1 MKKTENKTSSPL
13 SGGDVQRTE
22 GVHLKGNSG
31 VLSVPE
37 VGVFSF
43 YTGSDYSDAWS
54 TITLSDSGVQWE
66 ADPDIVGGKKIVPYG
81 HNNQLPVVVRDMME
95 ANNLAP
101 GILEREMG
109 LLHGQGP
116 QLYLDLIQDGDVTR
130 KWTFDQEIWDWL
142 NSWNYRRY
150 IDMATVEFK
159 YLKGVFVK
167 RFLRRG
173 ARIGLNPQFTLE
185 VCPGT
190 DARLAWT
197 DSRRLEDVPVIYTGD
212 FENNCRRTGIR
223 TWEIW
228 DRFQPFAH
236 PASMSYHNSYSFAH
250 NFYSIPAF
258 WGARKWIAR
267 SSDIPDTLKYLSEN
281 GMVLTHH
288 IHSPGAYWKEKRE
301 KIEERYPAKS
311 DAQIDALMEQLKTDT
326 FRKISGVLAGK
337 KNVGK
342 FIETVDFWDEE
353 AGAMVSWKIEP
364 IDQKVAD
371 FIEAQIKISDKAD
384 AATTSGI
391 GLHPALSNMMMN
403 GKSASGSEMLY
414 ALKLYLASDT
424 TIPEEVIFEPINQC
438 IAAMWPGKKAR
449 LGFYHKIVL
458 KEENVSPSERTSTN
472 V

>member
-1 MKKTENKTSSPL
+1 MSEKSINTKEVGNTSIS
-13 SGGDVQRTE
+13 SI
-22 GVHLKGNSG
+22 
-31 VLSVPE
+31 PE

-43 YTGSDYSDAWS
+43 YTGASTTSDMWDTLVLSDAR
-54 TITLSDSGVQWE
+54 VQWE

-81 HNNQLPVVVRDMME
+81 ANNRLPVVVRDMME

-116 QLYLDLIQDGDVTR
+116 HLYLELVEDGEIVR
-130 KWTFDQEIWDWL
+130 KWTFDQEISDWL
-142 NSWNYRRY
+142 KSWDHRRF
-150 IDMATVEFK
+150 IDMATVEYK
-159 YLKGVFVK
+159 YLKGIFVK
-167 RFLRRG
+167 RFLKRG
-173 ARIGLNPQFTLE
+173 ARLGKVPQFTLE

-197 DSRRLEDVPVIYTGD
+197 DSRRLEDVPNIYTGD
-212 FENNCRRTGIR
+212 FEHDCHRTGIR
-223 TWEIW
+223 TWPIY
-228 DRFQPFAH
+228 DNYSPFDKKV
-236 PASMSYHNSYSFAH
+236 SMSYHNSYSFAH

-258 WGARKWIAR
+258 WGSRKWIAR
-267 SSDIPDTLKYLSEN
+267 SSDIPEILKYLTDN
-281 GMVLTHH
+281 GLVLTHH
-288 IHSPGAYWKEKRE
+288 IHSPAGYWNEKRE
-301 KIEERYPAKS
+301 KLEERLPSKTALE
-311 DAQIDALMEQLKTDT
+311 IDAKMKELKTET
-326 FRKISGVLAGK
+326 FRKISGALSGK

-342 FIETVDFWDEE
+342 YIETVDYYDEE
-353 AGAMVSWKIEP
+353 ADEIVKWSVEA
-364 IDQKVAD
+364 IDQKVGD

-424 TIPEEVIFEPINQC
+424 AIPEQVIFDPINQC
-438 IAAMWPGKKAR
+438 IAAMWPEKKAR
-449 LGFYHKIVL
+449 LGFYHKIVM
-458 KEENVSPSERTSTN
+458 KEENVAPKDRTTTN

>member
-1 MKKTENKTSSPL
+1 
-13 SGGDVQRTE
+13 
-22 GVHLKGNSG
+22 
-31 VLSVPE
+31 
-37 VGVFSF
+37 
-43 YTGSDYSDAWS
+43 
-54 TITLSDSGVQWE
+54 
-66 ADPDIVGGKKIVPYG
+66 
-81 HNNQLPVVVRDMME
+81 MME
-95 ANNLAP
+95 QNNLAP

-116 QLYLDLIQDGDVTR
+116 QLYLDLVDKDDIVR
-130 KWTFDQEIWDWL
+130 KWTYDEEIWTWL
-142 NSWNYRRY
+142 KSWPYRRF
-150 IDMATVEFK
+150 IDMATVEYK

-167 RFLRRG
+167 RFIRRG
-173 ARIGLNPQFTLE
+173 ARIGRIPEFILE
-185 VCPGT
+185 VRPGT

-197 DSRRLEDVPVIYTGD
+197 DSRRLEDVPEIYTGD
-212 FENNCRRTGIR
+212 FENNCYRSGIK
-223 TWEIW
+223 TWSIW
-228 DRFQPFAH
+228 DRYNPMAT
-236 PASMSYHNSYSFAH
+236 AACMSYHNSYSFAH

-258 WGARKWIAR
+258 WGSRKWIAR
-267 SSDIPDTLKYLSEN
+267 SSDVPDILKYLSDN
-281 GMVLTHH
+281 GIILTHH
-288 IHSPGAYWKEKRE
+288 IHSPAGYWDEKRT
-301 KIEERYPAKS
+301 KLEERYPSKNEIE
-311 DAQIDALMEQLKTDT
+311 IDAKLEELKTET

-353 AGAMVSWKIEP
+353 SNLMQSWKIEP
-364 IDQKVAD
+364 IDQSVEK
-371 FIEAQIKISDKAD
+371 FITAQLLISDKAD

-438 IAAMWPGKKAR
+438 IEAMWPGKKCR

-458 KEENVSPSERTSTN
+458 KEENVSPQDRTSTN

>member
-1 MKKTENKTSSPL
+1 MTKSKSEVFKK
-13 SGGDVQRTE
+13 GD
-22 GVHLKGNSG
+22 SG
-31 VLSVPE
+31 VMNIPD

-43 YTGSDYSDAWS
+43 YTGSGSDDMWN
-54 TITLSDSGVQWE
+54 TLILSDSGVQWE

-81 HNNQLPVVVRDMME
+81 SNNNLPVLIRNMME
-95 ANNLAP
+95 ENNLAP

-116 QLYLDLIQDGDVTR
+116 QLYLDLVEDGDIVR
-130 KWTFDQEIWDWL
+130 KWTYDQEIWDWL
-142 NSWNYRRY
+142 KSWNYRRF
-150 IDMATVEFK
+150 IDMATVEYK

-167 RFLRRG
+167 RFIRRG
-173 ARIGLNPQFTLE
+173 VRIGRKPVFTLE

-190 DARLAWT
+190 DARLAWVE
-197 DSRRLEDVPVIYTGD
+197 SRRLEDVPEIYTGD
-212 FENNCRRTGIR
+212 FENNCSRTGIR
-223 TWEIW
+223 TWPVW
-228 DRFQPFAH
+228 DKYDPFGLA
-236 PASMSYHNSYSFAH
+236 ASMSYHNSYSFAH

-258 WGARKWIAR
+258 WGSRKWIAR
-267 SSDIPDTLKYLSEN
+267 SSDVPDTLKYLSEHSL
-281 GMVLTHH
+281 MLTHH
-288 IHSPGAYWKEKRE
+288 IHSPGAYWAEKRE
-301 KIEERYPAKS
+301 KLEEKFPGKPES
-311 DAQIDALMEQLKTDT
+311 FIDQKLEEVKTET
-326 FRKISGVLAGK
+326 FRKISSVLAGK

-342 FIETVDFWDEE
+342 FIETVDFWDDDAQKVVE
-353 AGAMVSWKIEP
+353 WKIEAL
-364 IDQKVAD
+364 DQKVKD

-438 IAAMWPGKKAR
+438 IEAMWPDKKCR
-449 LGFYHKIVL
+449 MGFYHKIVL